1 MCILCFY
8 IKNYIIYYGDFM
20 DIFVFKRYEYKYLIT
35 KDIYLKISEEIEKY
49 LVKEKYFFSTIQTL
63 YFDTDNYRLIRKSI
77 EKPVYKEKLRLR
89 CYGLNK
95 DDGLVFFEIKKKYV
109 GVVYKRRIKINEQNV
124 YDYFDGKFSL
134 DDSQISKEIDY
145 FNNYYGN
152 LKPKMLIIY
161 DRYSYVHNES
171 KLRIT
176 FDHNIRWRDYD
187 MNLST
192 SLDGNKLIDDE
203 FMIMEIKSVKSI
215 PFWLARL
222 LSNYKLYK
230 SSFSKYKEAYIQKM
244 EEENGKNIRIS
255 SIK

>member
-1 MCILCFY
+1 
-8 IKNYIIYYGDFM
+8 
-20 DIFVFKRYEYKYLIT
+20 
-35 KDIYLKISEEIEKY
+35 
-49 LVKEKYFFSTIQTL
+49 
-63 YFDTDNYRLIRKSI
+63 
-77 EKPVYKEKLRLR
+77 
-89 CYGLNK
+89 
-95 DDGLVFFEIKKKYV
+95 
-109 GVVYKRRIKINEQNV
+109 
-124 YDYFDGKFSL
+124 
-134 DDSQISKEIDY
+134 
-145 FNNYYGN
+145 
-152 LKPKMLIIY
+152 
-161 DRYSYVHNES
+161 
-171 KLRIT
+171 
-176 FDHNIRWRDYD
+176 